1 MPLIMSMSMIRYG
14 HDSFHDFFWIV
25 LFFQARVYWY
35 PHIRIGDFHD
45 RIATRRAPANTM
57 QGVDAPPALNP
68 NPDLLQLAVP
78 DQQQDPFHCDELF
91 FQIGLV
97 NIGHKKVE

>member
-1 MPLIMSMSMIRYG
+1 
-14 HDSFHDFFWIV
+14 
-25 LFFQARVYWY
+25 
-35 PHIRIGDFHD
+35 
-45 RIATRRAPANTM
+45 M

>member
-1 MPLIMSMSMIRYG
+1 
-14 HDSFHDFFWIV
+14 
-25 LFFQARVYWY
+25 
-35 PHIRIGDFHD
+35 
-45 RIATRRAPANTM
+45 M

-97 NIGHKKVE
+97 NIGHKKVECVDMVIHGLSIRKIKLSPIADTMFVCRICFVKSSML